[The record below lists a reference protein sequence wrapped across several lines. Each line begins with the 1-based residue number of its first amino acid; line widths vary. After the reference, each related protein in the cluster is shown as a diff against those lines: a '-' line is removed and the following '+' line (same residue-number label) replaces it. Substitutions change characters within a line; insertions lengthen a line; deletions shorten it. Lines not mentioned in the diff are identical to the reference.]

1 MFAVE
6 ENWAFVALVWDQSS
20 VVAVGIVVGQQTVV
34 EVVAEK
40 IVVAVVVPGIVVE
53 GQTVVVVV
61 LVIVVE
67 EETVVD
73 LVVVVGETA
82 ETAVVEIQ
90 SSAVAVVVAVGQEI
104 FAVVSEEIPGS
115 FEAEI
120 DPVPVVQLEGKQVL
134 L

>member
-1 MFAVE
+1 VFAVE

-61 LVIVVE
+61 LVIVV
-67 EETVVD
+67 D

-120 DPVPVVQLEGKQVL
+120 DPVPVVQLEEKQVL